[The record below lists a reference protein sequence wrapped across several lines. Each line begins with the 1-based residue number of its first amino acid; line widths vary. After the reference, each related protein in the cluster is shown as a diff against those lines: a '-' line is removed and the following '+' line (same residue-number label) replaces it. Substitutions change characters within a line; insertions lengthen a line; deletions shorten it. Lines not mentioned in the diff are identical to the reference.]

1 METALSIIKILPEN
15 KEQIATFI
23 QSAKSELMSGSV
35 KSPLKVKVQLTFL
48 KKMVETLLEDDDV
61 NNCFLKEFFLYDK
74 DEKVEINGTSLR
86 VQETGVKNDYKASG
100 DLQWI
105 ELDNQIVKLTEQ
117 RKEREKFLV
126 TIPLEGVTDEKTGL
140 YITRP
145 PKSSQTKVIT
155 TIK

>member
-1 METALSIIKILPEN
+1 METLSVINLLPSG
-15 KEQIATFI
+15 KEQIATFV
-23 QSAKSELMSGSV
+23 STFKSEILNGT
-35 KSPLKVKVQLTFL
+35 KKPLHVLVQL
-48 KKMVETLLEDDDV
+48 KMAEKTIKQILDDEDLD
-61 NNCFLKEFFLYDK
+61 NCFLKEFLLYDK
-74 DEKVEINGTSLR
+74 DEKVEINGATLR

-105 ELDNQIVKLTEQ
+105 ELDEQIKKLTEQ
-117 RKEREKFLV
+117 RKEREKFLI
-126 TIPLEGVTDEKTGL
+126 TIPIEGVTDEKTGL

>member
-1 METALSIIKILPEN
+1 METAISTISVLPSG
-15 KEQIATFI
+15 KEQVATFVKTI
-23 QSAKSELMSGSV
+23 KSEILDGT
-35 KSPLKVKVQLTFL
+35 KKPLPVLVQLKYAEKTIKAIL
-48 KKMVETLLEDDDV
+48 DDEDID
-61 NNCFLKEFFLYDK
+61 NCFLKEFLLYDK
-74 DEKVEINGTSLR
+74 DEKVEINGATLR
-86 VQETGVKNDYKASG
+86 VQETGVKIDYKASG

-105 ELDNQIVKLTEQ
+105 ELDEQIKKLTEQ

-145 PKSSQTKVIT
+145 PRSSQTKVIT